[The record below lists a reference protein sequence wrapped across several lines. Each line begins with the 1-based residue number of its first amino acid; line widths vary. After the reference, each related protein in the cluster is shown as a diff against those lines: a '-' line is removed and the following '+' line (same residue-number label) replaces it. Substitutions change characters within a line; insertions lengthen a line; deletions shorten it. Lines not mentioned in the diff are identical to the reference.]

1 MLKTNVNIK
10 NSNQNKI
17 GYKTVRNIILP
28 NDFYQKLFEAET
40 QFQLNPTIK
49 NCEELLSYYKQGAE
63 YFTQKNSKH
72 HTYFIEAIQK
82 TISIHMSSKIIINNN
97 KEINSI
103 NQIINN
109 KNSKKHWN
117 PKIKNQINKFNL
129 KEYDFKSESKKMIS
143 NLNYSI
149 KKSMNL
155 FLKNKMNQESNFR
168 KNVEKKIFKTRLE
181 KKTNENIDKYNTPKK
196 RRSFIS
202 ISSTNLLKNNFQNHS
217 DSKERRISYSNFRIH
232 LNFNLNNDEQI
243 NRKREFL
250 KQDLSND
257 IIYFLKNYNKKFYY
271 LFQTLLNDTLNEL
284 NIINEKAYMEM
295 KNTYL
300 EYYDNL
306 KDYIALSENI
316 DDLNI
321 KNLILSLRTDLEE
334 DLILIKKEEDSEI
347 NSLIIEMN
355 NKNLNDNISISN
367 LNSDT
372 IAQIAKIFK

>member
-28 NDFYQKLFEAET
+28 NNFYQKLFEAET
-40 QFQLNPTIK
+40 QFQLYPTIK

-63 YFTQKNSKH
+63 YFTKKNSKQ

-82 TISIHMSSKIIINNN
+82 TISIQMSSKIIINNN

-103 NQIINN
+103 NQITNN

-129 KEYDFKSESKKMIS
+129 KEYDFKSESKKIIS

-155 FLKNKMNQESNFR
+155 FLKNKTKQESNFR
-168 KNVEKKIFKTRLE
+168 KNVEKKIF
-181 KKTNENIDKYNTPKK
+181 
-196 RRSFIS
+196 
-202 ISSTNLLKNNFQNHS
+202 LKNNFQNHS
-217 DSKERRISYSNFRIH
+217 DLKERRISYSNFRIH
-232 LNFNLNNDEQI
+232 LNFHLNNEEHI

-257 IIYFLKNYNKKFYY
+257 IIYFLKNYNKKFYF
-271 LFQTLLNDTLNEL
+271 LFQNPLNKTLNKL
-284 NIINEKAYMEM
+284 NTLIEDSYSKM
-295 KNTYL
+295 KNKYL
-300 EYYDNL
+300 DYEEDL
-306 KDYIALSENI
+306 KGFMALSENI
-316 DDLNI
+316 EDEGI
-321 KNLILSLRTDLEE
+321 KNLISSLKSEFKE
-334 DLILIKKEEDSEI
+334 DLILMKKEQEESI
-347 NSLIIEMN
+347 NSLVLEMEKN
-355 NKNLNDNISISN
+355 NLLNNISIRN

-372 IAQIAKIFK
+372 IAQIAEVFK